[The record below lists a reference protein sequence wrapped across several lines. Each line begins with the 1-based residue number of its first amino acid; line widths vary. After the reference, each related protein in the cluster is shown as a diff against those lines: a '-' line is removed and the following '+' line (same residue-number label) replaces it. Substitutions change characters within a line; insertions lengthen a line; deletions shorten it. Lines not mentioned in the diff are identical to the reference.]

1 MRDYSIDILRCIG
14 IIAILATHVLP
25 SEVVWQFFDYNVCLI
40 VFLSGIS
47 YMMSSAK
54 TSGGGVCL
62 LCN

>member
-1 MRDYSIDILRCIG
+1 MRDYSIDILRSIG

-40 VFLSGIS
+40 VFLSGVS

-54 TSGGGVCL
+54 PNGGGIFL
-62 LCN
+62 M